1 MAKSA
6 DSLPSHSRL
15 PEGDAYGAV
24 NLSTEQM
31 GSRVSGEESAIR
43 PGKGNRLPLPAP
55 MASNE
60 KGKAGCL
67 PLQAVEK
74 VACATFSR
82 FS

>member
-24 NLSTEQM
+24 NPSTEQM

-60 KGKAGCL
+60 KGKAGL
-67 PLQAVEK
+67 PSLGL
-74 VACATFSR
+74 TG
-82 FS
+82 